1 MFGKSKKRE
10 ETPDI
15 VVEKHHDSNLAH
27 GYYWLLPLFA
37 AISWWGMYL
46 GLLLWWAVT
55 DDARRYQIS
64 DATIQYV
71 SNIGAEH
78 QWLFIL
84 GSALTAIFYSLTL
97 LAERW
102 LRHLRRIPGPLRSRD
117 RWTDICA
124 CIFGILGACAL
135 VILASANDRDFPTV
149 HWSFTAV
156 FVVCIAISALFQ
168 TIEIWFLKQD
178 HVERKHLRRNAIIKW
193 IIVGTAVAAA
203 IAFVGTYAT
212 CAGQPDD
219 QPLSSRCNRVKS
231 VAAVLEWVIAAL
243 YGVYLMTF

>member
-1 MFGKSKKRE
+1 
-10 ETPDI
+10 
-15 VVEKHHDSNLAH
+15 
-27 GYYWLLPLFA
+27 
-37 AISWWGMYL
+37 
-46 GLLLWWAVT
+46 
-55 DDARRYQIS
+55 
-64 DATIQYV
+64 
-71 SNIGAEH
+71 
-78 QWLFIL
+78 
-84 GSALTAIFYSLTL
+84 LTL

-102 LRHLRRIPGPLRSRD
+102 LRHLRRIPGALRRRD
-117 RWTDICA
+117 KWLDIFA

-156 FVVCIAISALFQ
+156 FVVCIAISALCQ

-212 CAGQPDD
+212 CAGQPDN
-219 QPLSSRCNRVKS
+219 QPLSGRCDRIKS
-231 VAAVLEWVIAAL
+231 VAAVLEWLIALL
-243 YGVYLMTF
+243 YGVYLMTFGLDLWPARKTRGR